1 MLLTPTLII
10 GIGTSGTDVVRR
22 FSQKLLQEFGPICF
36 QLGAFQTICIETDTQ
51 NTETKVEYFQFQYD
65 ANGVPRRGAKIEDT
79 QNSTIILSNV
89 DTKAFQARLEP
100 GRVYNQSDAEWADRS
115 LFASN
120 AYARSASGGTGHRRM
135 ISRQRMRSN
144 SNKVLPV
151 INDSLRAI
159 ANPEN
164 HSQSAQIL
172 SEHYNTQV
180 EIDPLNENV
189 VIAATL
195 SGGTGSGAFLELAYQ
210 IPTLNGGYEH
220 TTARHIY
227 GMFSIIN
234 DAIATER
241 QGEQILCA
249 NIYAALSELD
259 FFSRNETRF
268 ATTFPDGISVD
279 EQARPFDLETIFMP
293 SNMSGKHLTDTEGRY
308 DKNFSQLH
316 EKMADDLFL
325 RMLVGVNHSIQSEL
339 VNVPTKDPRYAKPRE
354 V

>member
-1 MLLTPTLII
+1 MLFTPTLII

-22 FSQKLLQEFGPICF
+22 FSKKLWQEFGPMLLG
-36 QLGAFQTICIETDTQ
+36 LGALRTICIETDTQ
-51 NTETKVEYFQFQYD
+51 NTETKAAYFQFQYD
-65 ANGVPRRGAKIEDT
+65 ANGVPRRGEKIEDT

-144 SNKVLPV
+144 SHKVLPV

-164 HSQSAQIL
+164 HTQSAEML

-189 VIAATL
+189 VVVAAL

-210 IPTLNGGYEH
+210 IPT

-227 GMFSIIN
+227 GMFSVIN
-234 DAIATER
+234 DAIATEK

-259 FFSRNETRF
+259 FFSRNATRF
-268 ATTFPDGISVD
+268 ATTFPDGTSID
-279 EQARPFDLETIFMP
+279 EQSRPFDLETLFMP
-293 SNMSGKHLTDTEGRY
+293 SNMSGKHLIDAKGQY
-308 DKNFSQLH
+308 NKYFSHLH
-316 EKMADDLFL
+316 DKMADDLLL
-325 RMLVGVNHSIQSEL
+325 RMLVGVNHNIQAEL
-339 VNVPTKDPRYAKPRE
+339 VNLPTKDPRYAKPRE